1 MLDVR
6 RLQIPIWKNERQ
18 NQLEVKK
25 VRWIVGLV
33 ACPCPYLESGQ
44 LEMWQDANS
53 GKSSTIKVVLD
64 NEDGKLARK

>member
-1 MLDVR
+1 MFDVR
-6 RLQIPIWKNERQ
+6 RLQIPFWKNERQ

-25 VRWIVGLV
+25 VRWIVGLG

-44 LEMWQDANS
+44 LEMWQDGNR